1 MQVMIGIRNVFCV
14 RLGLCMKKQDAL
26 FQLIKSL
33 TRGEKRNFRI
43 LAQLTAGDKKYLQL
57 FDAID
62 NLEEYD
68 EQKIL
73 KKFKRDEKFE
83 KQFAYNKNYLYN
95 TILNSLAYFHKGIEA
110 ELSSISLHVRI
121 LLEKNLYFQAKKLLN
136 KAKESVSI
144 RERFEELLK
153 LLHIEVEILK
163 KTENIKILP
172 DIIREIEF
180 AERIAIDKITNLVA
194 YRRLDTQTFIMLS
207 SRHVVRKEDDL
218 EEVTKL
224 LAHPLLQDEAA
235 ALSNRARI
243 LFNEVHRR
251 MAYYKGEHDAA
262 ATYAQNVVNLYDGSP
277 GILEDD
283 KINYLRQVLLLA
295 HHQIWAHGTHVA
307 FPMLEKMKSV
317 KVTTPQERVTRF
329 DKYYIYF
336 LALKTTVG
344 EPVSQEFITEFTEEL
359 ATLEND
365 LAIATRLYAAFLC
378 ASYYMIM
385 EDYSKAL
392 HWINLFLNHPRT
404 NLRTDLQAGVRL
416 MNLLTHFEL
425 GNFDLVEYSLKST
438 YRFIYKLERM
448 HKYERR
454 FLRFFRDAIAL
465 PDKSG
470 MRALMLTFR
479 EDMLEIVK
487 DPFEKRATDVY
498 SVLAWLDAKLEG
510 TTVSDAQGREA
521 AAIFEKAK
529 EEIRIKNALSS

>member
-1 MQVMIGIRNVFCV
+1 
-14 RLGLCMKKQDAL
+14 MKKQDAL

-83 KQFAYNKNYLYN
+83 KQYAYNKNYLYN

-136 KAKESVSI
+136 KAKENVSV

-153 LLHIEVEILK
+153 LLRTEVEILK
-163 KTENIKILP
+163 VTENIKILP
-172 DIIREIEF
+172 DIIREVEF

-194 YRRLDTQTFIMLS
+194 YRRLDTQTFILLS
-207 SRHVVRKEDDL
+207 SRHMARKEDEL
-218 EEVTKL
+218 EEATTL
-224 LAHPLLQDEAA
+224 LSHPLLQDEAA

-243 LFNEVHRR
+243 LYHEIHRR
-251 MAYYKGEHDAA
+251 MAYYKAEHDTAA
-262 ATYAQNVVNLYDGSP
+262 AYAHNVVALYEASP
-277 GILEDD
+277 AILEDD

-295 HHQIWAHGTHVA
+295 HHQLWVQGAEVA
-307 FPMLEKMKSV
+307 FSLLEKMKTV
-317 KVTTPQERVTRF
+317 KIATPQERVTRF
-329 DKYYIYF
+329 DKYYIYY
-336 LALKTTVG
+336 LGLKVTVADR
-344 EPVSQEFITEFTEEL
+344 VSDEFMAEFTEEL
-359 ATLEND
+359 STLEND
-365 LAIATRLYAAFLC
+365 LAIATRLNAAYLC
-378 ASYYMIM
+378 AHYHMIM

-392 HWINLFLNHPRT
+392 TWINMFLNHPRT

-425 GNFDLVEYSLKST
+425 GNYDLIEYSLKST
-438 YRFIYKLERM
+438 YRFIYKQERM
-448 HKYERR
+448 HQYERR

-470 MRALMLTFR
+470 LRALMETFR
-479 EDMLEIVK
+479 DDIREIVK
-487 DPFEKRATDVY
+487 DAFEKRASDVY
-498 SVLAWLDAKLEG
+498 SVLAWLDAKLGGQSVQQAKAIE
-510 TTVSDAQGREA
+510 VERIFGR
-521 AAIFEKAK
+521 AK
-529 EEIRIKNALSS
+529 EEMRTKNNVPK